1 MLKQEYKIKV
11 QETYTIFIVV
21 ESKDRAEAEKII
33 KDAINFNVAPNDC
46 EITGDFDVQAKRMGE
61 REVLTIEAEK

>member
-11 QETYTIFIVV
+11 KETHTIFVVV

-33 KDAINFNVAPNDC
+33 KENFNFGVTPSHPNIFGDIDVVAD
-46 EITGDFDVQAKRMGE
+46 RMDE
-61 REVLTIEAEK
+61 REALSIEVEK